1 MQVMRFVIDAKQ
13 TTLTHIYVYYVL
25 LACEGFQ
32 DDKKFPKWRIF
43 SKFLYLFLLSIIWL

>member
-13 TTLTHIYVYYVL
+13 TTLTHIYVHYVL

-32 DDKKFPKWRIF
+32 NNKKFPKWRIF